1 MFIEIEEM
9 KSVMYSYQLDEITEG
24 DDTIIAEGI
33 LTAIDEVKGYLTP
46 NGQHKFRDGRL
57 IYDVDA
63 IFNATGTD
71 RNTLIMSLTKTIA
84 EWWICQLSNVDV
96 VYEQLKERYD
106 RAIKLLTNLK
116 NGEVNLSS
124 LPQLDMFGDDNP
136 DAPQL
141 FYGSRPKFNHE

>member
-1 MFIEIEEM
+1 MFIEVEEM
-9 KSVMYSYQLDEITEG
+9 KTVMYSYQLEEITEG
-24 DDTIIAEGI
+24 DDTIVIEGI

-46 NGQHKFRDGRL
+46 NAQHKFRDGRL

-63 IFNATGTD
+63 IFDATGTD
-71 RNTLIMSLTKTIA
+71 RNPLIKAVTKTVA

-106 RAIKLLTNLK
+106 RVIKLLTNLK
-116 NGEVNLSS
+116 NGDVNLAS
-124 LPQLDMFGDDNP
+124 LPQKDIFGDDNP

-141 FYGSRPKFNHE
+141 YYGSREKFNHE